1 MKKLKAYKIRIYP
14 NETQKVQLAK
24 TFGSCRFLY
33 NQMLSERKYVY
44 EQFKDDKERL
54 HSYAYKTEK
63 QYKFEFEFLKEIES
77 TCLQQSRIDLN
88 AAYANFF
95 RRVKNSKIKEKG
107 FPNFKK
113 KNAKNSF
120 RVQCVNANIKV
131 DFKRK
136 KVKLPKI
143 GWINYHD
150 PRIIEKINIHSAT
163 VSKTTTDKYYISML
177 YDVEIP
183 EPKQLDLK
191 AKDLKVKGLDMSL
204 TNFFVDDEGNSPM
217 YDRNYRKFE
226 NKIQSIQRMLSTET
240 KKFKKIKLR
249 KRLAKVHEH
258 VANKRKDFIEKLS
271 YKLVHDNDVIVVET
285 LSLKDIAKFRTWEE
299 RKNSSDKS
307 NHGKSTYDL
316 GWSMFLNRLKT
327 KAEENGKIIIEAN
340 QWFASS
346 KTCNHC
352 GYVNKDLA
360 IEDRE
365 WTCPSCGSKLMRDTN
380 AAQNLK
386 DLGLRF
392 LAEGSSVNADV
403 SRNGN
408 HLQ

>member
-33 NQMLSERKYVY
+33 NQMLSERKQVY
-44 EQFKDDKERL
+44 EQFKDDKEKL
-54 HSYAYKTEK
+54 KSYAYKTEK
-63 QYKFEFEFLKEIES
+63 QYKFEFEFLKEVES

-88 AAYANFF
+88 TAYTNFF
-95 RRVKNSKIKEKG
+95 RRLKNPKIKEKG
-107 FPNFKK
+107 FPKFKK

-120 RVQCVNANIKV
+120 RIQCVNSNIKI

-136 KVKLPKI
+136 KVKLPKL
-143 GWINYHD
+143 GWIKYHD

-163 VSKTTTDKYYISML
+163 ISKTTTNKYYISIL
-177 YDVEIP
+177 YDVEIS
-183 EPKQLDLK
+183 EPKQLHPK

-217 YDRNYRKFE
+217 YDRNYRIFE
-226 NKIQSIQRMLSTET
+226 KKIQNIQRMLSSET
-240 KKFKKIKLR
+240 KKYKKKQLR
-249 KRLAKVHEH
+249 KRLARVHEH
-258 VANKRKDFIEKLS
+258 IANKRHDFIEKLS
-271 YKLVHDNDVIVVET
+271 YKLVNENDVIIVET

-307 NHGKSTYDL
+307 NHGKSVHDL
-316 GWSMFLNRLKT
+316 GWGFFLNRLKT
-327 KAEENGKIIIEAN
+327 KAEENGKIILEADK
-340 QWFASS
+340 WFASS

-352 GYVNKDLA
+352 GYINKELTV
-360 IEDRE
+360 EDRE
-365 WTCPSCGSKLMRDTN
+365 WICPICNNSIQRDMN

-386 DLGLRF
+386 DLGLKF
-392 LAEGSSVNADV
+392 LAEGSSVNADE

>member
-33 NQMLSERKYVY
+33 NQMLSERKQVY
-44 EQFKDDKERL
+44 EQFKDDKEKL

-88 AAYANFF
+88 VAYANFF
-95 RRVKNSKIKEKG
+95 RRVKNPKIKEKG

-120 RVQCVNANIKV
+120 RVQCVNSNIKV

-163 VSKTTTDKYYISML
+163 VSKTTTDKYYVSIL

-183 EPKQLDLK
+183 EQKQLDLK

-217 YDRNYRKFE
+217 YDRNYKKFE
-226 NKIQSIQRMLSTET
+226 KKIQNIQRMLSIET
-240 KKFKKIKLR
+240 KKFKKTKLR

-258 VANKRKDFIEKLS
+258 IANKRKDFIEKLS
-271 YKLVHDNDVIVVET
+271 HRLVHENDVIVVET

-299 RKNSSDKS
+299 RKNSADKS

-316 GWSMFLNRLKT
+316 GWGMFLNRLKT
-327 KAEENGKIIIEAN
+327 KAEENGKMIIEAN
-340 QWFASS
+340 KWFASS

-352 GYVNKDLA
+352 GYVNKDLT
-360 IEDRE
+360 IEDSE
-365 WTCPSCGSKLMRDTN
+365 WTCPKCGSKLMRDVN

-392 LAEGSSVNADV
+392 LAEGSSVNADA

>member
-1 MKKLKAYKIRIYP
+1 MNKLKAYKIRIYP
-14 NETQKVQLAK
+14 NETQKIQLSK

-33 NQMLSERKYVY
+33 NQMLSERKHAY
-44 EQFKDDKERL
+44 EQFKDDKEKL

-63 QYKFEFEFLKEIES
+63 QYKFEFEFLREIES

-88 AAYANFF
+88 AAYSNFF
-95 RRVKNSKIKEKG
+95 RRVKNPKIKEKG
-107 FPNFKK
+107 FPKFKR

-120 RVQCVNANIKV
+120 RVQCVNSNIKV

-143 GWINYHD
+143 GWITYHD
-150 PRIIEKINIHSAT
+150 PRVIEKINIHSAT
-163 VSKTTTDKYYISML
+163 VSKTTTDKYYISIL

-183 EPKQLDLK
+183 QPKQLDLK

-226 NKIQSIQRMLSTET
+226 KKIQNIQRLLSSET
-240 KKFKKIKLR
+240 KKFKKTKLR
-249 KRLAKVHEH
+249 KRLARVHEH
-258 VANKRKDFIEKLS
+258 VANKRRDFIEKLS
-271 YKLVHDNDVIVVET
+271 CKLVRENDVVVVET
-285 LSLKDIAKFRTWEE
+285 LSLKDIAKFKTLEE
-299 RKNSSDKS
+299 RKNSYDKS
-307 NHGKSTYDL
+307 NHGKSVNDL

-327 KAEENGKIIIEAN
+327 KAEETGKMILEADK
-340 QWFASS
+340 WFASS

-352 GYVNKDLA
+352 GYVNRELT

-365 WTCPSCGSKLMRDTN
+365 WICPKCSSKLMRDSN

-392 LAEGSSVNADV
+392 LAEGSSVNADA
-403 SRNGN
+403 SRNDN

>member
-1 MKKLKAYKIRIYP
+1 MTKLKAYKVRIYP
-14 NETQKVQLAK
+14 NETQKVQLVK

-33 NQMLSERKYVY
+33 NQMLSERKEAY
-44 EQFKDDKERL
+44 EQFKDDKDKL

-63 QYKFEFEFLKEIES
+63 QYKSEFEFLREVES

-95 RRVKNSKIKEKG
+95 RKVKNPKIKEKG
-107 FPNFKK
+107 FPNFKR

-120 RVQCVNANIKV
+120 RVQCVNSNIKV

-150 PRIIEKINIHSAT
+150 PRIIEKLNIHSAT
-163 VSKTTTDKYYISML
+163 VSKTTTDKYYVSIL

-204 TNFFVDDEGNSPM
+204 TNFFVDDEGHSPM

-226 NKIQSIQRMLSTET
+226 KRIQDIQKRLSSET
-240 KKFKKIKLR
+240 KKFKKTKLK
-249 KRLAKVHEH
+249 KRLARVHEH
-258 VANKRKDFIEKLS
+258 IANKRHDFIEKLS
-271 YKLVHDNDVIVVET
+271 HKLVHENDVIVVET
-285 LSLKDIAKFRTWEE
+285 LSLKDMAKFRTWEE
-299 RKNSSDKS
+299 RKNLKDKN
-307 NHGKSTYDL
+307 NHGKSVYDL
-316 GWSMFLNRLKT
+316 GWGIFLNRLKT
-327 KAEENGKIIIEAN
+327 KAEENGKMIIEADK
-340 QWFASS
+340 WFASS

-365 WTCPSCGSKLMRDTN
+365 WTCPKCGSKMMRDMN

-386 DLGLRF
+386 YLGLRF
-392 LAEGSSVNADV
+392 LAEGSSVNAAER
-403 SRNGN
+403 RNGN